1 MTWHVIARAGT
12 TDSYDPELPDTEPR
26 IRVAIQRPGD
36 PDSLGPDPLAE
47 IHLGTGSIPT
57 AGAAD
62 MLALA
67 MAAYAADLRIPRA
80 IDRDRWTRDITLHLP
95 VMDPKRWETV
105 RADVTRLLSF
115 LTGDRWEILIRQRL
129 AYATVAAEPKLAAV
143 KTLSLFSGG
152 LDSLI
157 GAVDLLSA
165 GEPVML
171 VGHYGAGMTNPV
183 QQQLLEKLQARYGE
197 SVHRLMFYVQ
207 PPKNYETG
215 EPTMRSRSIL
225 FLALGIATA
234 SALGD
239 GRKLVVGE
247 NGPISINVPLTMAR
261 VGSLSTRT
269 THPHTIGLFSKIVA
283 ALGLSVAIEMPY
295 RFQTKGEMLRGS
307 RDKVTLTETAPLTM
321 SCSHPEIGRY
331 AGLTPGNHCGYCVPC
346 IIRRAALNA
355 AGMAQDVCDTDILVK
370 PPASGTGKGS
380 DLHAFRMAI
389 TRFRGAT
396 RREHAA
402 WVAATGP
409 IPPADI
415 SAHVETYVRGMNEVA
430 ALLDPQSP

>member
-1 MTWHVIARAGT
+1 MTWHVIVRAGVS
-12 TDSYDPELPDTEPR
+12 DCYDPDLPDTEPR
-26 IRVAIQRPGD
+26 ISVAIQRPGD
-36 PDSLGPDPLAE
+36 PASLGPDPLAE
-47 IHLGTGSIPT
+47 IHSATGNAPT
-57 AGAAD
+57 AEAAD
-62 MLALA
+62 MLTLA
-67 MAAYAADLRIPRA
+67 MAAYAADLRIPRT

-95 VMDPKRWETV
+95 VIDVTRWEII
-105 RADVTRLLSF
+105 RADVIRLLAF
-115 LTGDRWEILIRQRL
+115 LTGDRWQILVRQRL
-129 AYATVAAEPKLAAV
+129 AYVAVVAEPKLAGV

-165 GEPVML
+165 GQPAML
-171 VGHYGAGMTNPV
+171 VGQYGAGMTSLV
-183 QQQLLEKLQARYGE
+183 QQRLLERIRARYGAA
-197 SVHRLMFYVQ
+197 VHDLMFYVQ
-207 PPKNYETG
+207 PPKNYEAG
-215 EPTMRSRSIL
+215 ESTMRSRSIL
-225 FLALGIATA
+225 FLALGVATA

-239 GRKLVVGE
+239 GCRLVVGE

-269 THPHTIGLFSKIVA
+269 THPHTIGLLSKIVA

-295 RFQTKGEMLRGS
+295 RFQTKGEMLGGS
-307 RDKVTLTETAPLTM
+307 FDKALLMEAAPLTM

-355 AGMAQDVCDTDILVK
+355 AGMSQDGFDTDILVNA
-370 PPASGTGKGS
+370 PASTTGKGS

-389 TRFRGAT
+389 ARFRGAT

-409 IPPADI
+409 IPPPDI
-415 SAHVETYVRGMNEVA
+415 GGHIETYVRGMNEVA
-430 ALLDPQSP
+430 TLLDPKSP